1 MYIFI
6 LTFTDIEEIKHY
18 YAEFYEDELLIEKQK
33 NKLVKELKE
42 LIKKENITSQE
53 DEENNYKIQ
62 EIALKI
68 QKIQDVLRDLE
79 TEKKIY
85 LSTQSSE
92 IRKILKELE
101 TNFKKNE
108 KQKEI
113 DNLYL
118 ELLENLKA

>member
-1 MYIFI
+1 M
-6 LTFTDIEEIKHY
+6 DIEEIKNN
-18 YAEFYEDELLIEKQK
+18 YAEFYADELLIEKQK

-92 IRKILKELE
+92 IQKILKELE

>member
-1 MYIFI
+1 MR
-6 LTFTDIEEIKHY
+6 
-18 YAEFYEDELLIEKQK
+18 
-33 NKLVKELKE
+33 
-42 LIKKENITSQE
+42 
-53 DEENNYKIQ
+53 
-62 EIALKI
+62 I
-68 QKIQDVLRDLE
+68 QKIQAVLNDLE

-85 LSTQSSE
+85 LSKQSFE
-92 IRKILKELE
+92 IQKILKELE

>member
-1 MYIFI
+1 M
-6 LTFTDIEEIKHY
+6 DIEEIKHN

-42 LIKKENITSQE
+42 LMKKEDISSKE
-53 DEENNYKIQ
+53 EEENNNKVQ
-62 EIALKI
+62 ELMLKI
-68 QKIQDVLRDLE
+68 QGIQDVLQDLE

-85 LSTQSSE
+85 LSKQSSE
-92 IRKILKELE
+92 IQGILKGLE

-118 ELLENLKA
+118 ELLENLNA

>member
-1 MYIFI
+1 M
-6 LTFTDIEEIKHY
+6 DIEEIKIT

-42 LIKKENITSQE
+42 LIKKEDISSKE

-62 EIALKI
+62 KLTLRI
-68 QKIQDVLRDLE
+68 QEIQDVLNDLE

-85 LSTQSSE
+85 LSKQSPE
-92 IRKILKELE
+92 IQGILKELE

-118 ELLENLKA
+118 KLLENLNA

>member
-1 MYIFI
+1 M
-6 LTFTDIEEIKHY
+6 DIEEIKKT
-18 YAEFYEDELLIEKQK
+18 YAEFYEDEFLIEKQK

-42 LIKKENITSQE
+42 LIKKEDVSSKE
-53 DEENNYKIQ
+53 EEENNYKIQ
-62 EIALKI
+62 ELALKI

-85 LSTQSSE
+85 LSKQSSE
-92 IRKILKELE
+92 IQKILKELE
-101 TNFKKNE
+101 TNFQKNE

-118 ELLENLKA
+118 KLLKNLKE